1 MKPFLA
7 STGTERH
14 PQLPDVP
21 TVHEAGLEK
30 YDHLPGRLR
39 EPVVQ
44 SLEATLIR
52 AVKHP
57 DFVTYATHSGAEVFA
72 ISSKELSALVASD
85 TARYRR
91 FAKQLDA
98 A

>member
-1 MKPFLA
+1 M
-7 STGTERH
+7 
-14 PQLPDVP
+14 
-21 TVHEAGLEK
+21 
-30 YDHLPGRLR
+30 
-39 EPVVQ
+39 VQ

-57 DFVTYATHSGAEVFA
+57 DFVTYATQTAGAEVFA